1 MYLSLPA
8 VMAHNWEG
16 RAVVLVKTLRR
27 LPRLST
33 EDFFFFPRQ
42 TRYLLVFKVPRNGGG
57 YKARYLNYPAK
68 LV

>member
-33 EDFFFFPRQ
+33 EDFFFSLAKPG
-42 TRYLLVFKVPRNGGG
+42 TYLRSPEMVGVI
-57 YKARYLNYPAK
+57 K
-68 LV
+68 LGI